1 MFAYNT
7 LGKQGGV
14 AAFDD
19 WQVNEPMAD
28 RSGNLPI
35 GKVIRLCNLNDG
47 SYAFVHKQGM
57 LHMCGKDSR
66 EYNSGASQFRVHDRG
81 KGRVVLEAMDGAGFL
96 TVVGEGLSA
105 DVRFMKK
112 ESEGS
117 LILWQDMLRSECMLL
132 SLHTNRMIGLYP
144 GTGAP
149 YGADIRGADPDRKNG
164 PVFRWEEVKF

>member
-1 MFAYNT
+1 MN
-7 LGKQGGV
+7 
-14 AAFDD
+14 
-19 WQVNEPMAD
+19 
-28 RSGNLPI
+28 
-35 GKVIRLCNLNDG
+35 
-47 SYAFVHKQGM
+47 
-57 LHMCGKDSR
+57 
-66 EYNSGASQFRVHDRG
+66 
-81 KGRVVLEAMDGAGFL
+81 GAGFL